1 MMKLQPKEVKR
12 LAQGHTVR
20 NGKAQV
26 QVQVWLVLK
35 FPFFHW
41 STVSRKRG
49 GLRSQIFRPSSAR
62 SPKPERCLKA
72 VTFKLLTAANS
83 GKLILY
89 CDPVMHTHTHTHIPV
104 CISVYVCI
112 CVCLPSNNV
121 HCYSE
126 IFFLFFLMFMVTL
139 LTNLLMG
146 LT

>member
-1 MMKLQPKEVKR
+1 MKLQPKEVKR

-35 FPFFHW
+35 FLFFHW

-62 SPKPERCLKA
+62 RTKPERCLKA

-89 CDPVMHTHTHTHIPV
+89 CDPVHAHTHTHTHIHT
-104 CISVYVCI
+104 CMCF
-112 CVCLPSNNV
+112 CVCV
-121 HCYSE
+121 HMCVSAIKQYS
-126 IFFLFFLMFMVTL
+126 L
-139 LTNLLMG
+139 LL
-146 LT
+146 